1 MPKRFLHAQVS
12 FAVLLALCLF
22 SVKSTANIV
31 GAGTQN
37 FNPITNGLDFATVHS
52 SKTLEP
58 GLVNLGAF
66 LNTAVNSLPYIDTG
80 VQSRTDLNDSL
91 TSSDLNFGIGI
102 LPRLDVGFS
111 FPALLAQSI
120 DNETGVRGNFS
131 ATGNTEIRANAKW
144 RFLEGANYGV
154 ATILSTN
161 IQRTR
166 NDPYAGNA
174 SGPTINLEFAGDYV
188 WSLRT
193 IAALNVGVRKRSPGT
208 PIAGSFIDP
217 MGDQFIASAAVSY
230 LLEETDTK
238 FIGEVF
244 GAVPLGSQ
252 GVNPSRNLTSLE
264 ALAGIKQDLSQ
275 ELSVHAGAG
284 TELKQGVSSPDWRV
298 YAGLN
303 YTFGPV
309 WKSSTEVRSRGGG
322 SGRERFSVGSI
333 LFEFDSDKMINDYPR
348 ILAGLVKELKRASF
362 KKLTIE
368 GHTDSFGRKAYNM
381 DLSQR
386 RANSIKTYLVEK
398 EGIDSAKIEAVGF
411 GPSRPIASNGN
422 YQGRQAN
429 RRVEFEVER

>member
-1 MPKRFLHAQVS
+1 MRKSLSLNQIS
-12 FAVLLALCLF
+12 MLALGLLF
-22 SVKSTANIV
+22 CYTPRSDANIV

-58 GLVNLGAF
+58 GIVNLGAF
-66 LNTAVNSLPYIDTG
+66 LNTAVNSLPYVDTG

-91 TSSDLNFGIGI
+91 TSSDLNFGVGI
-102 LPRLDVGFS
+102 LPRLDIGFS
-111 FPALLAQSI
+111 FPALITQSI
-120 DNETGVRGNFS
+120 DNETGVRGNFVS
-131 ATGNTEIRANAKW
+131 TGSTEIRANAKW
-144 RFLEGANYGV
+144 RFLEGPKFGV
-154 ATILSTN
+154 ATVVSTN
-161 IQRTR
+161 FQRIR
-166 NDPYAGNA
+166 NDPYAGND
-174 SGPTINLEFAGDYV
+174 SGPTLNFELAGDYL
-188 WSLRT
+188 WNLRT
-193 IAALNVGVRKRSPGT
+193 ITAFNIGVRKRSPGT
-208 PIAGSFIDP
+208 PIAGSFIEP
-217 MGDQFIASAAVSY
+217 MGDQFIASAAISY

-252 GVNPSRNLTSLE
+252 GTNPSRNLTSLE
-264 ALAGIKQDLSQ
+264 ALAGIKQDISQ
-275 ELSVHAGAG
+275 ELSLHAGAG

-309 WKSSTEVRSRGGG
+309 WKSGAEVKSRGANGT
-322 SGRERFSVGSI
+322 RERFSVGSI

-348 ILAGLVKELKRASF
+348 ILSGLVKELKRVSF

-368 GHTDSFGRKAYNM
+368 GHTDSLGRKAYNM
-381 DLSQR
+381 ELSQR
-386 RANSIKTYLVEK
+386 RANSIKNYLVEK
-398 EGIDSAKIEAVGF
+398 EGFDASKIDALGF
-411 GPSRPIASNGN
+411 GPSRPVASNGN